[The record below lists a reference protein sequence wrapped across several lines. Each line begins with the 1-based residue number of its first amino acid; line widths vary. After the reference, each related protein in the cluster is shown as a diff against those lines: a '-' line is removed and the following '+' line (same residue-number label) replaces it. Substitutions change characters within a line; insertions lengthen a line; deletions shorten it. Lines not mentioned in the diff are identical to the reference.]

1 VAVALFA
8 VMFSLGLT
16 FTMRELREA
25 WRTPGPLGRGLFAVL
40 VAVPVLALGVVRAF
54 DLPRLTEIGIVL
66 MAISPGAPI
75 ALRRSLGAGGHHAFA
90 PSLQIVVVVLAVASM
105 PLSIAFLNHLYSGHA
120 NVDPRDVARQ
130 VFVAQLFPIGLGM
143 AIRQGAPALTAR
155 IASLAG
161 KLAAGLLV
169 LAVVVV
175 LLSLWDATARAGAQA
190 LGAIATVTVGALA
203 IGHTLGGGDPAV
215 RTALAFSCAARNPGL
230 ALLVATQN
238 NAPPAV
244 SGTILAYLLVSV
256 LTIVPYEVWRR
267 RVARRSPSG
276 T

>member
-143 AIRQGAPALTAR
+143 AIRQGAPAFTAR

-175 LLSLWDATARAGAQA
+175 LLSLWDATARAGVQA